1 MGNYRSFKRQIFV
14 YLVCSGGGHTH
25 ACMCMCTYDNQRT
38 IYESQLSPS
47 SVVGSRSK
55 WRSSGLEQEL
65 SLLSKLP
72 GIEVTAS

>member
-14 YLVCSGGGHTH
+14 YLVCNGGHTH
-25 ACMCMCTYDNQRT
+25 ACMCMCTCDNQRT

-72 GIEVTAS
+72 GIEITAS